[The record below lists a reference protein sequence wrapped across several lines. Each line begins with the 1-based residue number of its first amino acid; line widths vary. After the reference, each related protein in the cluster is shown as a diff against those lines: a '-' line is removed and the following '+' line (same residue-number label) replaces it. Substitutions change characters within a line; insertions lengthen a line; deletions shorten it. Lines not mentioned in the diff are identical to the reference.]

1 MRWWNIQQSLYAHL
15 VVQLDGTSKVVL
27 GADAFT
33 PSERTVIV
41 KRGPVSQHLPSH
53 GDREGQ
59 IAVVLECWA
68 SANEDRAA
76 GNLDLQE
83 LENTVAALLDDWVR
97 AVRTTWT
104 LTLQIRIDPD
114 GDFFRPSLGSQMTV
128 DIGWRIAR

>member
-1 MRWWNIQQSLYAHL
+1 MRWWAIQQSLYDHL
-15 VVQLDGTSKVVL
+15 VAQLAGTSKVVL

-41 KRGPVSQHLPSH
+41 KRGPVSPHLPSH
-53 GDREGQ
+53 GDRAGQ

-68 SANEDRAA
+68 NANNDRAVA
-76 GNLDLQE
+76 NLDLQE
-83 LENTVAALLDDWVR
+83 LETTVAALLDEWVR

-128 DIGWRIAR
+128 DIDWRTAR